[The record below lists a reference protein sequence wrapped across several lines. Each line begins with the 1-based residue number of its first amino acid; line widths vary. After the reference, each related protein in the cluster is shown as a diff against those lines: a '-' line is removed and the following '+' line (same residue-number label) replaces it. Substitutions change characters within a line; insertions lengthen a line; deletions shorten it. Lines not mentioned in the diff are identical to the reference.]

1 MNPKKSVQVL
11 ETQIQKLEAIDF
23 DLNAWKNFTILL
35 LERIFG
41 KGTKK
46 IEAIEKI
53 KYAQGSWVLRDETG
67 YTNSIE
73 ACKNLG
79 REVLEESIIELETFG
94 LPLESPDTI
103 PFDTLLSALKNEL
116 TGSQFKE
123 IVKAIGETGAIKD
136 RKKILMTKLQGF
148 GSDAGWAIVANI
160 LTDEQVAEK
169 LKEEK

>member
-1 MNPKKSVQVL
+1 
-11 ETQIQKLEAIDF
+11 
-23 DLNAWKNFTILL
+23 
-35 LERIFG
+35 
-41 KGTKK
+41 
-46 IEAIEKI
+46 
-53 KYAQGSWVLRDETG
+53 
-67 YTNSIE
+67 IE